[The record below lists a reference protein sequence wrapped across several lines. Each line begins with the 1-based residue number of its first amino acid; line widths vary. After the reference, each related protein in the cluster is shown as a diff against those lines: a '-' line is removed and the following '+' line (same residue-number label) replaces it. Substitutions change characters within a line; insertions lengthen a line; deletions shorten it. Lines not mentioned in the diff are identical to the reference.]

1 MIELDVH
8 CLSPS
13 NSLDEDWTN
22 LCVIHD
28 ETLDRTTNA
37 SGTVA
42 QLGAQDL
49 AHIDAGDGE
58 SIPHLTQVFDLA
70 SHQAKTIA
78 INIELKG
85 LGTATPV
92 AHYLE
97 HLSKQPSDIPV
108 LVSSFNHT
116 LLSEFRS
123 LDPHTAVAP
132 LYNRGVEKFHRTA
145 KQLDAFAVNIS
156 AKSANEK
163 RIRSIR
169 SQGYRV
175 FVYTVNSLEI
185 AMQLRSWG
193 ASGVFTDHPDRLL
206 SLQS

>member
-8 CLSPS
+8 CLSPTD
-13 NSLDEDWTN
+13 SLVEDWTN

-28 ETLDRTTNA
+28 DTLDRTTNV

-42 QLGAQDL
+42 ALAVQDL
-49 AHIDAGDGE
+49 AYIDAGDGE
-58 SIPHLTQVFDLA
+58 SIPQLTQVFDLA
-70 SHQAKTIA
+70 SRQAETIA

-85 LGTATPV
+85 LGTAVPV
-92 AHYLE
+92 AHYLK
-97 HLSKQPSDIPV
+97 HLSKQPSDFPV

-123 LDPHTAVAP
+123 VNLHTAVAP
-132 LYNRGVEKFHRTA
+132 LYGRWVEEFHLTA
-145 KQLDAFAVNIS
+145 KRLDAFAVNIS
-156 AKSANEK
+156 VKSANKK
-163 RIRSIR
+163 RIQSIR
-169 SQGYRV
+169 SHGYRV

-206 SLQS
+206 SLQN